1 MGTRRDW
8 TADEKLNIVLEA
20 IKTGNVSE
28 VCRRHQLSPT
38 LFQRWREEALAG
50 AKQGLLD
57 KRKPA
62 NRDPVK
68 EEVRKLQEM
77 VGKQAMVLDAQKKLL
92 GEPQR

>member
-62 NRDPVK
+62 NRDPIK
-68 EEVRKLQEM
+68 EEIRKLQEM

-92 GEPQR
+92 GDPQT